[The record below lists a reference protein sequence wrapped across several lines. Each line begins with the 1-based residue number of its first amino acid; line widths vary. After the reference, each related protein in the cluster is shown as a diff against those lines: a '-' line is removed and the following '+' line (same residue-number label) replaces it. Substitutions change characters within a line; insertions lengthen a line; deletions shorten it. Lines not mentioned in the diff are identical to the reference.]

1 MSSSGFY
8 QVLPCLNDSN
18 RVIPVF
24 FLELPGFMKVERVLT
39 SVTSCYEILQAFT
52 RFYWVVLDQMEYF
65 LFGLRYLV
73 SAFFHY

>member
-1 MSSSGFY
+1 
-8 QVLPCLNDSN
+8 
-18 RVIPVF
+18 
-24 FLELPGFMKVERVLT
+24 MKVERVLT